1 MEKLCELLENCCPA
15 IDFKTETRLV
25 TNKVIDSVDLISIIS
40 DIEEEFDV
48 SIEMDQIEPA
58 NFDSAQAMWELIQ
71 SLK

>member
-1 MEKLCELLENCCPA
+1 MEKLYELLENCCPA

>member
-1 MEKLCELLENCCPA
+1 MEKLYELLENCCPA
-15 IDFKTETRLV
+15 IDFKTETQLV

-58 NFDSAQAMWELIQ
+58 NFDSAQAIWDLIQ